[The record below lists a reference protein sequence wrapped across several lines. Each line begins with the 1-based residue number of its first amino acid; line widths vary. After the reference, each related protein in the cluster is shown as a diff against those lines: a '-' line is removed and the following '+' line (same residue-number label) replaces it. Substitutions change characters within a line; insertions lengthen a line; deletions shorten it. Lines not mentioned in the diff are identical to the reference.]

1 MRMKAVLV
9 MWVVLGALMS
19 GCWRTYVVGIIYEDV
34 PSTDADVS
42 DAGDGEAAVS
52 ADAATDGN

>member
-9 MWVVLGALMS
+9 MWVLLGALMS

-42 DAGDGEAAVS
+42 DAGDDEAA
-52 ADAATDGN
+52 ADAATDGD

>member
-9 MWVVLGALMS
+9 MWVLLGALMS

-42 DAGDGEAAVS
+42 DAGDDEAAV
-52 ADAATDGN
+52 DAATDGD